1 MCVCACKP
9 PAKSGLDL
17 SQALLL
23 CDSLSKSR
31 NGRRFGLGGHRLVG
45 VSKRFHPL
53 LFFCTFWIQTW
64 HFPPSPHLGEQG
76 PSQGVSSTSSQPW
89 IKLWGALGETW
100 AVPQVL
106 EHPDLSWLFLLFTA
120 ARIAG
125 GSTELSPSASAK
137 PSQTFQPLIPARFL
151 SLGRN

>member
-1 MCVCACKP
+1 MCVCVYKP
-9 PAKSGLDL
+9 PAKPGLDL

-23 CDSLSKSR
+23 CDSPSKSR
-31 NGRRFGLGGHRLVG
+31 SGRRFGLGGHRLVG

-53 LFFCTFWIQTW
+53 LVFCTFWIQTW

-89 IKLWGALGETW
+89 IKLWGALGDTL

-106 EHPDLSWLFLLFTA
+106 EHPDLSCCFCFSQQPGLQ
-120 ARIAG
+120 G
-125 GSTELSPSASAK
+125 DPHVLSPSASAK

-151 SLGRN
+151 SLG